1 MRGGHCSP
9 LPAGNSAPGVVEL
22 KAEKQRADQREGL
35 KPKPDQ
41 KATKSLDEEAKD
53 AIPGATGWLSRNKPI
68 AALAVVAVVAVCVQA
83 LGIADVKLA
92 VTDLLS
98 PIATALWKVRLGFY
112 RTIIHRAEPCVFR
125 AGCYCVRVAEG
136 FAACSLG
143 RTALSS
149 LLSGRVKV

>member
-1 MRGGHCSP
+1 M
-9 LPAGNSAPGVVEL
+9 VEL

-68 AALAVVAVVAVCVQA
+68 AALTVVALVAVCVQA

-92 VTDLLS
+92 ITDLLS
-98 PIATALWKVRLGFY
+98 PITTALWKVRLGFS
-112 RTIIHRAEPCVFR
+112 AEPYFR
-125 AGCYCVRVAEG
+125 ARRYCLRVPNRS
-136 FAACSLG
+136 CCM
-143 RTALSS
+143 
-149 LLSGRVKV
+149 